1 MIPLVRL
8 VRINMGLTVAAT
20 CAIASPVQ
28 GQMSTT
34 NSLRISAIAVRAVTR
49 DTVTRD
55 TTTRGTTVPDTT
67 ARGAARLENVSVVA
81 ARDRP
86 LLDTKTAATGGSVG
100 VVELQA
106 LPTDARSPIDL
117 AFTIPGVAQATGFF
131 DTAPQL
137 SIDGANSLYTQYY
150 IDGLDNNEGFL
161 GGPRIDF
168 PLAALA
174 LLNVNANTYSA
185 DLGRSSNGVVNYV
198 TKGGTDQVS
207 GEIFVYGRPGASL
220 DARAALT
227 PANVDPGGFRR
238 YQVGGAA
245 GGPLAAWLGGSR
257 THAFGAAEYVDE
269 HQSQTVVTGYAN
281 GAGEAIRN
289 RTKLFGR
296 LDHDWNARQQTTVH
310 AAFSNT
316 RLAGLGTGIIV
327 PEADYTQHRIGFLG
341 ALTHRSMF
349 AAGVSNTASA
359 QIGTYHWFYPPT
371 SSTFSVPQ
379 VTILGA
385 DGAPKAVVGSSGF
398 QFDEREIQINL
409 KDVAERTF
417 GTHRLQVGG
426 DLISGMFRLTG
437 AGTDPAGS
445 YVVIDN
451 GQIHPA
457 GGLVS
462 IRDIPTSIAVK
473 SYTVD
478 VRQQHIARTQSVV
491 GAFIEDRWLPIPT
504 VTLNLGL
511 RWDYDDITSHGGS
524 NPDLNNFQPR
534 TSVNWTPD
542 RSSVVRGGFGVYTG
556 KLPYAIYSDAI
567 QFGPDGGAVVTL
579 DGANAPRFG
588 SAPSAAALAG
598 AVTALPPGQQRALFA
613 LGLQSPT
620 SYQTSLGYQHKF
632 GDTWGISLD
641 GVWVETRHLPRLWDL
656 NAVRRPIGPGDSLDL
671 PAQAGDLYRPI
682 RPVRGSFRQ
691 LFTTETGGKG
701 RYLGLNSSV
710 RHRLTDAWTADFNW
724 VWSHAQNN
732 TDDIN
737 FVATQGNNFGL
748 EWADAVNDRR
758 HKVDLRTVYTL
769 RDRVQLAG
777 IASYQTGTPINRI
790 ANFRDLD
797 GSGASSGN
805 FYTGNFDRYYG
816 VARNG
821 ERLPSVFELN
831 TSVGYLISVGA
842 NRLELRADVFN
853 ALNSTLESGFA
864 NGISGGGPRTQVG
877 RPGDPIVY
885 SVAGRPREVQLS
897 ARYAF

>member
-1 MIPLVRL
+1 MIRPFPCARARL
-8 VRINMGLTVAAT
+8 ALLALSG
-20 CAIASPVQ
+20 AI
-28 GQMSTT
+28 
-34 NSLRISAIAVRAVTR
+34 
-49 DTVTRD
+49 TVTA
-55 TTTRGTTVPDTT
+55 TAGAQDTT
-67 ARGAARLENVSVVA
+67 ANNDSTRRAATLERVSITAGRL
-81 ARDRP
+81 RP
-86 LLDTKTAATGGSVG
+86 LLDTRTATTGGSVG
-100 VVELQA
+100 ATELRA
-106 LPTDARSPIDL
+106 LPTDARNPIDL
-117 AFTIPGVAQATGFF
+117 AFTIPGVAQATGFYN
-131 DTAPQL
+131 TAPQL
-137 SIDGANSLYTQYY
+137 SIDGSNSLYTQYY

-168 PLAALA
+168 PLAALS
-174 LLNVNANTYSA
+174 LLQVKANTYGA
-185 DLGRSSNGVVNYV
+185 DIGRSSNGVVDYI
-198 TKGGTDQVS
+198 TKSGTDVPH
-207 GEIFVYGRPGASL
+207 GELFVYGRPGASL
-220 DARAALT
+220 DARPAFT

-238 YQVGGAA
+238 YQVGGAV
-245 GGPLAAWLGGSR
+245 GGPLAAWLGGAH
-257 THAFGAAEYVDE
+257 THAFGAAEYVNE
-269 HQSQTVVTGYAN
+269 RESQTVITGYGN
-281 GAGEAIRN
+281 GAGEALRD

-296 LDHDWNARQQTTVH
+296 LDHDWNSRQQTTLH

-316 RLAGLGTGIIV
+316 RLAGLGTGNIV
-327 PEADYTQHRIGFLG
+327 PEADFTQQRIGFLA
-341 ALTHRSMF
+341 ALTHHSLIGR
-349 AAGVSNTASA
+349 GVTNTLSA

-379 VTILGA
+379 VTILDA
-385 DGAPKAVVGSSGF
+385 NGAPKAVVGSSGF
-398 QFDEREIQINL
+398 QFDERELQLNL
-409 KDVAERTF
+409 KDVAQRTV
-417 GTHRLQVGG
+417 GAHHLQIGG
-426 DLISGMFRLTG
+426 DVISGHFRLTG

-457 GGLVS
+457 GSFVS
-462 IRDIPTSIAVK
+462 VRDIPSNITVK

-478 VRQQHIARTQSVV
+478 VRQQHIERPQSVI
-491 GAFIEDRWLPIPT
+491 GAFAEDSWLPVPS

-511 RWDYDDITSHGGS
+511 RWDYDDLTSHGGS
-524 NPDLNNFQPR
+524 KPDLNNFQPR

-542 RSSVVRGGFGVYTG
+542 TNSVVRAGFGVYAG

-567 QFGPDGGAVVTL
+567 QFGPRGAAVVTL

-588 SAPSAAALAG
+588 SAPSQAALSA
-598 AVTALPPGQQRALFA
+598 AVGALPPVQLRALFA

-632 GDTWGISLD
+632 GDAWGVSLD

-656 NAVRRPIGPGDSLDL
+656 NAVQHTIGPADSVDL
-671 PAQAGDLYRPI
+671 PASAGDPYRAI
-682 RPVRGSFRQ
+682 RPVVGSFRQ
-691 LFTTETGGKG
+691 LLTTETGGRG
-701 RYLGLNSSV
+701 RYLGLNTSV
-710 RHRLTDAWTADFNW
+710 RHRLTDAWTADLNW

-769 RDRVQLAG
+769 EHRVQLAG
-777 IASYQTGTPINRI
+777 IASFQTGTPINRI

-831 TSVGYLISVGA
+831 TSVGYLIPVGA
-842 NRLELRADVFN
+842 SQVELRADVFN

-885 SVAGRPREVQLS
+885 TVAGRPREVQLS